1 MQDAQCG
8 SRKPIRASCTEN
20 QWQAVGSGVTKRHCS
35 AREPCALKDAS
46 TVRRGAV
53 GNGLPQETTRKEF
66 WHIGGATIPRWP
78 PTLRRGCSG
87 WMSSPQLFLPNY
99 AYSTSRSYAPST
111 QVSDYGGVAEAA
123 RIYPKR
129 SVTSEVFKNSSCLV
143 PFTRVRHCVT
153 LRIRF

>member
-78 PTLRRGCSG
+78 PTLQMGRLG
-87 WMSSPQLFLPNY
+87 WLSAYQIFLTNY
-99 AYSTSRSYAPST
+99 GFHSSRSHATPT
-111 QVSDYGGVAEAA
+111 Q
-123 RIYPKR
+123 
-129 SVTSEVFKNSSCLV
+129 
-143 PFTRVRHCVT
+143 
-153 LRIRF
+153 